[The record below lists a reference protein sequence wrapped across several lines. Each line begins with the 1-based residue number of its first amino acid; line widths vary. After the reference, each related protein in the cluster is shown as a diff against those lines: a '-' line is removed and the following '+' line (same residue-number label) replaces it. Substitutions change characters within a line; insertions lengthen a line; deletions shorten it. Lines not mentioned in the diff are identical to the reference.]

1 MPEKGAPRLDS
12 FAGFVSPDVET
23 LALAPLFQNSRVGTA
38 RTKNWENVQL
48 REQKTIRLMSKLR
61 ILALAATAATIFAGP
76 AAAANMIG
84 NCEVTG
90 EKGSIPIANP
100 AKPGQLTVE
109 VSLPA
114 PIWWNG
120 DTPESIK
127 DGMEYCMAAEIA
139 WRAGY
144 DKLEV
149 VNVGWDALIAGQT
162 EGFDLAMSE
171 ISITD
176 ERKKVHDFSVPY
188 FSSDIGVLSRTDAP
202 MDEKSIKSAKVGV
215 QQATTG
221 ASFAQNTLGLTDV
234 QVYPDQGDM
243 FAALRAGQIDAA
255 MTDTSIVLAEQVAN
269 PDKVQV
275 AGQYKTGESY
285 GAIYPK
291 GNANNATID
300 KILEAMIADG
310 TMKKL
315 GEKYLAAAWGKDPA
329 SVPYFNP

>member
-1 MPEKGAPRLDS
+1 MSISK
-12 FAGFVSPDVET
+12 
-23 LALAPLFQNSRVGTA
+23 RV
-38 RTKNWENVQL
+38 L
-48 REQKTIRLMSKLR
+48 
-61 ILALAATAATIFAGP
+61 LAAAAMLAFSLP
-76 AAAANMIG
+76 ASAANMIG

-100 AKPGQLTVE
+100 AKAGQLTVE

-120 DTPESIK
+120 DTPEAIK
-127 DGMEYCMAAEIA
+127 DGMEYCMAAEMA

-162 EGFDLAMSE
+162 ADFDLAMSQ

-176 ERKKVHDFSVPY
+176 ERKKIHDFSVPY
-188 FSSDIGVLSRTDAP
+188 FSSDIGVLVRKDAP
-202 MDEKSIKSAKVGV
+202 VDEKTIKSAKIGV

-221 ASFAQNTLGLTDV
+221 AAFVQDKLGIADV

-243 FAALRAGQIDAA
+243 FAALRAGQVDVAV
-255 MTDTSIVLAEQVAN
+255 TDTSIVLAEVVAN
-269 PDKVQV
+269 PDKVDV
-275 AGQYKTGESY
+275 VGQYKTGESY

-300 KILEAMIADG
+300 KIMQSMIDDG
-310 TMKKL
+310 TIAKL
-315 GEKYLAAAWGKDPA
+315 GAKYLAAAWGRDPA
-329 SVPYFNP
+329 AVPYFNP

>member
-1 MPEKGAPRLDS
+1 MYSELYKGHDNERNAMMNSKRL
-12 FAGFVSPDVET
+12 
-23 LALAPLFQNSRVGTA
+23 L
-38 RTKNWENVQL
+38 
-48 REQKTIRLMSKLR
+48 
-61 ILALAATAATIFAGP
+61 LAAATFLTLVMP
-76 AAAANMIG
+76 AYAANMIG
-84 NCEVTG
+84 NCEVSG
-90 EKGSIPIANP
+90 EKGSLAIASP
-100 AKPGQLTVE
+100 AKAGQLTVE

-171 ISITD
+171 ISITE
-176 ERKKVHDFSVPY
+176 ERKKVHDFSVSY
-188 FSSDIGVLSRTDAP
+188 FSSDIGILSRTDAP
-202 MDEKSIKSAKVGV
+202 VDEKSIKSAKVGV

-221 ASFAQNTLGLTDV
+221 AAFAQGTLGLTDV

-243 FAALRAGQIDAA
+243 FTALRSGQIDAA
-255 MTDTSIVLAEQVAN
+255 MTDTSIVLAEQAAN
-269 PDKVQV
+269 GDKVAV
-275 AGQYKTGESY
+275 VGQYKTGEAY

-291 GNANNATID
+291 ANPNNAAID
-300 KILEAMIADG
+300 KIIQSMIDDG
-310 TMKKL
+310 TMTKL
-315 GEKYLAAAWGKDPA
+315 GAKYLAAAWGKDPA
-329 SVPYFNP
+329 TVPYFNP

>member
-1 MPEKGAPRLDS
+1 M
-12 FAGFVSPDVET
+12 T
-23 LALAPLFQNSRVGTA
+23 LTRKA
-38 RTKNWENVQL
+38 
-48 REQKTIRLMSKLR
+48 
-61 ILALAATAATIFAGP
+61 ILAAAALMALSLP
-76 AAAANMIG
+76 ASAANMIG

-90 EKGSIPIANP
+90 EKGSIPIASP

-120 DTPESIK
+120 DTPEAIK

-162 EGFDLAMSE
+162 EGFDLAMSQ

-176 ERKKVHDFSVPY
+176 ERKQVHDFSVPY
-188 FSSDIGVLSRTDAP
+188 FSSDIGVLARKDAP
-202 MDEKSIKSAKVGV
+202 VDEKSIKSAMLGV

-221 ASFAQNTLGLTDV
+221 AAFVQDKLGIASV

-255 MTDTSIVLAEQVAN
+255 ITDTSIVLAEVVAN
-269 PDKVQV
+269 PDMVDV
-275 AGQYKTGESY
+275 VGQYKTGESY

-291 GNANNATID
+291 GNPNNATLD
-300 KILEAMIADG
+300 KIIQAMIDDG
-310 TMKKL
+310 TVAKL
-315 GEKYLAAAWGKDPA
+315 GAKYLAAAWGKDPA
-329 SVPYFNP
+329 TVPYFNP

>member
-1 MPEKGAPRLDS
+1 MAISKRIVLAAAAL
-12 FAGFVSPDVET
+12 
-23 LALAPLFQNSRVGTA
+23 LALSL
-38 RTKNWENVQL
+38 
-48 REQKTIRLMSKLR
+48 
-61 ILALAATAATIFAGP
+61 P
-76 AAAANMIG
+76 ASAANMIG

-90 EKGSIPIANP
+90 EKGSIPIASP
-100 AKPGQLTVE
+100 AKAGQLTVE

-120 DTPESIK
+120 DTPEAIK

-162 EGFDLAMSE
+162 QGFDLAMSE

-176 ERKKVHDFSVPY
+176 ERKQVHDFSVPY
-188 FSSDIGVLSRTDAP
+188 FNSDIGVLVRKDAP
-202 MDEKSIKSAKVGV
+202 VDEKSIKSAKIGV

-221 ASFAQNTLGLTDV
+221 AAFVQDKLGIMDV

-243 FAALRAGQIDAA
+243 FAALRAGQTDVAI
-255 MTDTSIVLAEQVAN
+255 TDTSIVLAEVVAN
-269 PDKVQV
+269 PDKVEV
-275 AGQYKTGESY
+275 VGQYKTGESY

-291 GNANNATID
+291 GNPNNATLNKIIQSMID
-300 KILEAMIADG
+300 DG
-310 TMKKL
+310 TIAKL
-315 GEKYLAAAWGKDPA
+315 GAKYLAAAWGKDPA
-329 SVPYFNP
+329 TVPYFNP

>member
-1 MPEKGAPRLDS
+1 MSISK
-12 FAGFVSPDVET
+12 
-23 LALAPLFQNSRVGTA
+23 RV
-38 RTKNWENVQL
+38 L
-48 REQKTIRLMSKLR
+48 
-61 ILALAATAATIFAGP
+61 LAAAALLAFSLP
-76 AAAANMIG
+76 ASAANMIG

-90 EKGSIPIANP
+90 EKGSIPIATP
-100 AKPGQLTVE
+100 AKAGQLTVE

-120 DTPESIK
+120 DTPEAIK

-162 EGFDLAMSE
+162 ADFDLAMSQ

-176 ERKKVHDFSVPY
+176 ERKKIHDFSVPY
-188 FSSDIGVLSRTDAP
+188 FSSDIGVLVRKDAP
-202 MDEKSIKSAKVGV
+202 LDEKSIKTAKVGV

-221 ASFAQNTLGLTDV
+221 AAFVQDKLGITDV

-243 FAALRAGQIDAA
+243 FAALRAGQVDAA
-255 MTDTSIVLAEQVAN
+255 VTDTSIVLAEVVAN
-269 PDKVQV
+269 PDKVDV
-275 AGQYKTGESY
+275 VGQYKTGESY

-291 GNANNATID
+291 GNANNATLD
-300 KILEAMIADG
+300 KIIQSMIDDG
-310 TMKKL
+310 TVTKL
-315 GEKYLAAAWGKDPA
+315 GAKYLAAAWGKDPA
-329 SVPYFNP
+329 TVPYFNP